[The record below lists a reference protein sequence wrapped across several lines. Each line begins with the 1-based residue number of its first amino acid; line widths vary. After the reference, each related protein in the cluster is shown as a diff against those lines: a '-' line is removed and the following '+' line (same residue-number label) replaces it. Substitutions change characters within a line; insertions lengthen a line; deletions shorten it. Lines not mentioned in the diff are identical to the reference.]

1 VTPGKLTA
9 AGRAIDRRW
18 SARSLPPR
26 SRTSHRDRGGGAIE
40 AALVLPLLLIMVF
53 GVVHV
58 AMHHLARQAALSAAQ
73 VAVAAE
79 QGWGAVDGAGAQRA
93 AQYLDRI
100 PPVLREVESIDVT
113 SDGVTV
119 AATVTG
125 TSISVIPWYTQR
137 VSQTA
142 HGPVE
147 RVTAP

>member
-1 VTPGKLTA
+1 VNRGKPKAT
-9 AGRAIDRRW
+9 GRPTDRRW
-18 SARSLPPR
+18 PARSLPPR
-26 SRTSHRDRGGGAIE
+26 SRTSHRDRGGGAVE
-40 AALVLPLLLIMVF
+40 AALVLPLLLMMVF

-58 AMHHLARQAALSAAQ
+58 SMYHLARQAALSAAQ

-93 AQYLDRI
+93 AQFLERT
-100 PPVLREVESIDVT
+100 PPVLREVESIEVT
-113 SDGVTV
+113 SDGVV
-119 AATVTG
+119 VVATVTG
-125 TSISVIPWYTQR
+125 TSVSVIPWYTQR